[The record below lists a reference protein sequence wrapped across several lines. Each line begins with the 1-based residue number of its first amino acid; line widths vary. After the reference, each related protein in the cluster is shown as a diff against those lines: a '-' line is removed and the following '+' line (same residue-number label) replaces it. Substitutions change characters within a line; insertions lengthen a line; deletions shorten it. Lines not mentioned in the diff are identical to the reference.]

1 MKLPRRLI
9 RRSKVRKVLGQRGE
23 KIAGKHLERKGY
35 RILEQNLKNKIGEVD
50 ILCQDGGTLVL
61 VEVKTRKSTDFGQA
75 QEKVDWKKQKK
86 LLLLAR
92 SLAQNYNCNDI
103 RIDVVGVDLTG
114 PRAKVEHIV
123 NAVEEN

>member
-1 MKLPRRLI
+1 M
-9 RRSKVRKVLGQRGE
+9 
-23 KIAGKHLERKGY
+23 
-35 RILEQNLKNKIGEVD
+35 
-50 ILCQDGGTLVL
+50 CQDGETLVL

>member
-1 MKLPRRLI
+1 
-9 RRSKVRKVLGQRGE
+9 
-23 KIAGKHLERKGY
+23 
-35 RILEQNLKNKIGEVD
+35 
-50 ILCQDGGTLVL
+50 LCQDGETLVL

-92 SLAQNYNCNDI
+92 SLAQNYNYNDI

-114 PRAKVEHIV
+114 PRAKVEHIE
-123 NAVEEN
+123 NAVEDI